1 MKLRLSDVPPDTTD
15 PFKDDFLERKEFA
28 SRLVTF
34 LANVEGPFT
43 MALTGPYGSGK
54 SYFLRRCKVFLET
67 LKVPVAL
74 INAWETDFS
83 PDPLAPIVTEL
94 SSKFSSFLKGEDR
107 HWKKAK
113 VLAAKVAAATIPIGV
128 RLATAGILKAE
139 DLQDLGA
146 IGDTVEKLA
155 EKQFEHFATAKKS
168 VEGLRRELERLTGQV
183 RDHWIAHAA
192 EPNRTNAP
200 PVIVLVDELD
210 RCRPTY
216 AIDFLEV
223 LKHLFEVPGI
233 VFVLA
238 IDRQQ
243 LTSAARAVF
252 GTGLDADGYL
262 RKFIDF
268 ESALPAPN
276 IRNFCLKL
284 LTVATGDIQA

>member
-113 VLAAKVAAATIPIGV
+113 VLAAKVAAATIPIGI

-192 EPNRTNAP
+192 EPNRTNA
-200 PVIVLVDELD
+200 
-210 RCRPTY
+210 
-216 AIDFLEV
+216 
-223 LKHLFEVPGI
+223 
-233 VFVLA
+233 
-238 IDRQQ
+238 
-243 LTSAARAVF
+243 
-252 GTGLDADGYL
+252 
-262 RKFIDF
+262 
-268 ESALPAPN
+268 
-276 IRNFCLKL
+276 
-284 LTVATGDIQA
+284 